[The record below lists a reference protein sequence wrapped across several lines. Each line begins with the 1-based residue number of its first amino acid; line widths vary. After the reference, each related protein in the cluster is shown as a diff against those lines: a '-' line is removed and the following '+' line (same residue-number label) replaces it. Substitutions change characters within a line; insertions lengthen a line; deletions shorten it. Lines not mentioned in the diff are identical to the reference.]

1 MLLKCEHI
9 PFIYRHKVV
18 NSHTSDMLL
27 KCETAMKVLGL
38 QYSETV
44 QTKVT
49 ESEEAQY
56 KRKIMCH
63 CCCSNQSRTQTASSS
78 SSFTKKGSV
87 YEKSDMLQEPA
98 DKTETA
104 ADSECISCNFSLKK
118 YIEHKRHTVG
128 KNNFDKNLNICEGKV
143 S

>member
-1 MLLKCEHI
+1 
-9 PFIYRHKVV
+9 
-18 NSHTSDMLL
+18 MLL
-27 KCETAMKVLGL
+27 KCETAMKILGL
-38 QYSETV
+38 QHSETV

-49 ESEEAQY
+49 ESEEAHY

-63 CCCSNQSRTQTASSS
+63 SCCLNQSRSHTPTSS

-87 YEKSDMLQEPA
+87 YEKCDMLQETA
-98 DKTETA
+98 DKTDTA
-104 ADSECISCNFSLKK
+104 SDSECLSFYFSLKK
-118 YIEHKRHTVG
+118 YIEDKRHTVG